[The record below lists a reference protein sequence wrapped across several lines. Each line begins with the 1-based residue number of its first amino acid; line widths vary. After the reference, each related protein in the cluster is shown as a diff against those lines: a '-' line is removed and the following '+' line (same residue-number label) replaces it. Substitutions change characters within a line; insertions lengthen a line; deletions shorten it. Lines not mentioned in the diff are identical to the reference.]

1 MSGPR
6 SSAELWGPRIVIAL
20 LRLLPKTCDQ
30 LLLWPITLGDRVEIP
45 FSCFGGPLSAVSK
58 SIVATTASLWSSRR
72 HLQDWT
78 IPIPESRDINMK
90 SIQNVWIFVRLSTH
104 HSRRFAE
111 IYDVIKKIAD
121 FLTAQVWKFAKLIWK
136 SQGKFYQMQDFSVKT
151 QYLTLVM
158 RLKI

>member
-45 FSCFGGPLSAVSK
+45 FSCFGGLLSAVSK

-72 HLQDWT
+72 HLHDWT
-78 IPIPESRDINMK
+78 IPIPESRNINMK
-90 SIQNVWIFVRLSTH
+90 SIQNVWIFVSQAFNAPFTQISWNLWCDTEN
-104 HSRRFAE
+104 RRFSYSSSLE
-111 IYDVIKKIAD
+111 IRETDPIFKCESNP
-121 FLTAQVWKFAKLIWK
+121 K
-136 SQGKFYQMQDFSVKT
+136 SNV
-151 QYLTLVM
+151 
-158 RLKI
+158 